1 MKFNGDMENINLKD
15 LKEAYNKAVE
25 ENKDSF
31 KYEDVEFYTQYAKY
45 LIEFLESAD
54 KGSYDD
60 LIKYRRGRSKH

>member
-1 MKFNGDMENINLKD
+1 MENINLKD

-45 LIEFLESAD
+45 LIEFLEGTN